1 MYGAGRGTAVIAAAF
16 FFDRLAFKM
25 QMVAFNADWAW
36 LIPVPFTIDGGYRGV
51 RKVEFHKG
59 FGIPTPWSQAWN

>member
-25 QMVAFNADWAW
+25 QMVAFNAD
-36 LIPVPFTIDGGYRGV
+36 
-51 RKVEFHKG
+51 
-59 FGIPTPWSQAWN
+59 